1 MTEKIYQPR
10 KEDRRKSSRREADD
24 KVMVTFELDREV
36 YFEVLKLCIE
46 KKQTFEEFV
55 VKAVKEQLE
64 IIKNCDAG

>member
-1 MTEKIYQPR
+1 MNQKVYQPR

-36 YFEVLKLCIE
+36 YFEVLKICIE
-46 KKQTFEEFV
+46 TKQTFEEFV

-64 IIKNCDAG
+64 RIKNSDVG